1 MVRVT
6 GFEPAASCSQ
16 SRRPTNW
23 ATPGYDLVS
32 IKIGD
37 QAGALPVA
45 VPGSRCVRQ
54 SGLAP
59 CRPRPRARLAASAT
73 GSARLAPQLGD
84 TWKFQKHYTRTGK
97 KKQPKNV
104 KIRKGTACCFS
115 DSGCITSTQLRQN
128 SSKCDG
134 KWEHGEDQSVAV
146 PAGAGAG
153 GIWGGSAGGSG

>member
-1 MVRVT
+1 MGKPYKDLPMVRVT

-45 VPGSRCVRQ
+45 LPGSRCVRQ

-84 TWKFQKHYTRTGK
+84 TRKLQKHYTRTGK
-97 KKQPKNV
+97 KMQPKNV
-104 KIRKGTACCFS
+104 KNRVGPISRFFRFRMHNAGSIA
-115 DSGCITSTQLRQN
+115 
-128 SSKCDG
+128 SK
-134 KWEHGEDQSVAV
+134 
-146 PAGAGAG
+146 
-153 GIWGGSAGGSG
+153 